1 MRTKNR
7 IKPIL
12 NKIEKLWLK
21 NPDFRLWQLLIN
33 NWFNC
38 DWNFEW
44 DEVLEPHEL
53 YWTSVLDK
61 DWKPLKS
68 PVTRW
73 LWELSKEHLNNI
85 LNTQY
90 LSDKY
95 LEAIYWILKLSEKK
109 KKAIE
114 VLQKELYKKKYD
126 DFYLR
131 AIKFIEEDWG
141 INI

>member
-1 MRTKNR
+1 MRNKNR

-21 NPDFRLWQLLIN
+21 NPDYRLWQLLIN
-33 NWFNC
+33 HWFNC

-53 YWTSVLDK
+53 YWTSYIDK
-61 DWKPLKS
+61 DWKSLKS

-73 LWELSKEHLNNI
+73 LWELSKEHLKNI

-90 LSDKY
+90 LSEKY
-95 LEAIYWILKLSEKK
+95 IDAIYWILKVSKKEKK
-109 KKAIE
+109 TIEKKQE
-114 VLQKELYKKKYD
+114 ELYKKKALY
-126 DFYLR
+126 FFLG
-131 AIKFIEEDWG
+131 ASKMIEENWEL
-141 INI
+141 I